1 MYLKRRL
8 DCTRIFVTLAF
19 RVNDGTTM
27 WAVHLS
33 HNNKFPYEV
42 STHLSGSCQ
51 TSPLISPIREIDW
64 ENRRMSVVV
73 TVEPEPDPD

>member
-1 MYLKRRL
+1 
-8 DCTRIFVTLAF
+8 
-19 RVNDGTTM
+19 M